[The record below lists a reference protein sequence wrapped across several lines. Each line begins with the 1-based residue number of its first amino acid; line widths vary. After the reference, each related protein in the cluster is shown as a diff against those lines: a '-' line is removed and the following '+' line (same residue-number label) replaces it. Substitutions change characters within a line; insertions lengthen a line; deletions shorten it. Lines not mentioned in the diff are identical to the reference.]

1 VTGSA
6 KSQLSIRR
14 PRDAL
19 AALLFA
25 LLAFISLPVRAY
37 LWWRRHLLI
46 IEVRRAWGD
55 RPHVIV
61 RLEGPMWTTVLRERW
76 LPSAT
81 ERTLVLDSV
90 PDPYPGR
97 RALPIEW
104 RVYLEWGPDYT
115 LVRPPVALI
124 VCKSG
129 KVKRVDFEQAM
140 QALAIG
146 NDAPL
151 QERLEELLRLSHHP

>member
-1 VTGSA
+1 MTRSTM
-6 KSQLSIRR
+6 SPLWIRL

-19 AALLFA
+19 AAVIFGMLA
-25 LLAFISLPVRAY
+25 LMSLPVRAY
-37 LWWRRHLLI
+37 IRWRRHLLTL
-46 IEVRRAWGD
+46 EVRRAWGD

-81 ERTLVLDSV
+81 ERTLVLDGL

-97 RALPIEW
+97 RALPLEW
-104 RVYLEWGPDYT
+104 RVYLEWGPDYK

-124 VCKSG
+124 VCKTG
-129 KVKRVDFEQAM
+129 KVKRLAFEKTM
-140 QALAIG
+140 LELALG

-151 QERLEELLRLSHHP
+151 EIQLEELARLSHRP

>member
-1 VTGSA
+1 VTRAA
-6 KSQLSIRR
+6 KSQRSIRL

-25 LLAFISLPVRAY
+25 SLELISLPVRAY
-37 LWWRRHLLI
+37 LWWRRHLLT
-46 IEVRRAWGD
+46 IELRRAWGD

-76 LPSAT
+76 LPVAT
-81 ERTLVLDSV
+81 ERTLVLESV
-90 PDPYPGR
+90 PDSYPSR

-104 RVYLEWGPDYT
+104 RVYLEWGPDYK

-129 KVKRVDFEQAM
+129 KVKRVAFEQAM
-140 QALAIG
+140 QALSVG
-146 NDAPL
+146 DDAPL
-151 QERLEELLRLSHHP
+151 QERLEELVRLSHRP